1 MNTRCYYRAG
11 IMVNMKHEG
20 NADSP
25 TCGRERGTAGE
36 RSHLSWAW
44 KKEITRQIERHSGEG
59 RTA

>member
-25 TCGRERGTAGE
+25 TCGRESGTAGE